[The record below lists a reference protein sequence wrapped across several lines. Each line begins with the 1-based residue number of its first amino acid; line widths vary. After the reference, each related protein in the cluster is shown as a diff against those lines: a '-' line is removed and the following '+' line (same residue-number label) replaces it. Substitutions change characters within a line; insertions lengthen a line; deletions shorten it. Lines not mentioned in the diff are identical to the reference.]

1 MTNLLADGIGRNIDW
16 ATFGIV
22 VGIMSG
28 VALVL
33 ALCIILISR
42 FCQVKE
48 DPRIKE
54 VEQRLAGANCG
65 ACGHPGC
72 AGFAKALVEGKA
84 TLGSCGQTNK
94 EAQIEIS
101 NILGVAF
108 DGATEPT
115 VAVVACCG
123 GNQCG

>member
-72 AGFAKALVEGKA
+72 AGFAKALVEGK
-84 TLGSCGQTNK
+84 TNQQGSANRNFQY
-94 EAQIEIS
+94 S
-101 NILGVAF
+101 RRRLRRR
-108 DGATEPT
+108 DGAYG
-115 VAVVACCG
+115 CG
-123 GNQCG
+123 SGLLRRQPMR

>member
-48 DPRIKE
+48 DPVSRKWSS
-54 VEQRLAGANCG
+54 VLRAQTAALADTPAARALPRLSWKARLRSTPAG
-65 ACGHPGC
+65 
-72 AGFAKALVEGKA
+72 KLTRKR
-84 TLGSCGQTNK
+84 K
-94 EAQIEIS
+94 
-101 NILGVAF
+101 
-108 DGATEPT
+108 
-115 VAVVACCG
+115 
-123 GNQCG
+123 

>member
-54 VEQRLAGANCG
+54 V
-65 ACGHPGC
+65 
-72 AGFAKALVEGKA
+72 
-84 TLGSCGQTNK
+84 
-94 EAQIEIS
+94 
-101 NILGVAF
+101 
-108 DGATEPT
+108 
-115 VAVVACCG
+115 
-123 GNQCG
+123 